1 MGVVVPDKP
10 QKIKILNHG
19 WYDCVHVAGRGYAKV
34 NSGKNREIQLNQET
48 IICQVLA

>member
-19 WYDCVHVAGRGYAKV
+19 RYDPGRYDRVHVAGRGYVKSNV
-34 NSGKNREIQLNQET
+34 
-48 IICQVLA
+48 VLKMISIKLEQYI

>member
-19 WYDCVHVAGRGYAKV
+19 WYDRVHVAGRGYV
-34 NSGKNREIQLNQET
+34 NGLW
-48 IICQVLA
+48 VLISRFMKL